1 MIRIFQK
8 SSTGNGI
15 KHVFSSRNDGIC
27 EINKRRLTLSFQT
40 RNSFKSLK
48 ILAMIKRAFGVDLT
62 TIIPWRIGICFR
74 ELDGTEMIFVAVCG
88 LRNGGSKSRFHN
100 GVPNSGGAQWT

>member
-27 EINKRRLTLSFQT
+27 EINKRRLTWSFQT
-40 RNSFKSLK
+40 RNSFKSMK
-48 ILAMIKRAFGVDLT
+48 ILTMIKRAFGLDLT
-62 TIIPWRIGICFR
+62 IIIPCMIGICFR
-74 ELDGTEMIFVAVCG
+74 ELDGTEMIFIAKCG
-88 LRNGGSKSRFHN
+88 LGNGGSKSRFHN
-100 GVPNSGGAQWT
+100 GVPNSGGAPWA